1 MKENDFSNA
10 IIEFNNSLDKHDRI
24 FSNCVDERYDC
35 IVGHII
41 NMIQFVSNNHRP
53 SAVADENSVKNL
65 NGWDIMYSSSTI
77 LFSILETACSKI
89 RKVKRKKYA
98 DSAIKN
104 FNQIVSFIM
113 YYYDSIGSFYEYIL
127 PNTYLKDMFGKA
139 YTKEDIKLISDPI
152 EYLKLYNGSENSA
165 NKKIWERDTEI
176 AVNLNIIKMSHCG
189 ENLYE
194 IYKAAY
200 KTYFFVINDFVLDK
214 IHDVNLHVRE
224 FAYKLEEDY
233 FDTFSFIENSYNSY
247 LGFVLRQIYK
257 YNQATPSFKSIKE
270 LCNIIVNHDRADTYD
285 DSKPIYSDIRDSYF
299 IRDLMYLYRECA
311 ELLYYADGNDA
322 NITYQN
328 LTFRGID
335 IIGKVNRY
343 GVPNESTY
351 EKDAY
356 SCLIYM
362 YIWFK
367 QRFRITLSD
376 EVVQKVLQYGE
387 KYNKSLNTLLYISYI
402 LNENCVF
409 DDEDVEKKVNEFFLE
424 VVYKE

>member
-1 MKENDFSNA
+1 MKSNDFSNA
-10 IIEFNNSLDKHDRI
+10 IVGFNNSLEKHNRI
-24 FSNCVDERYDC
+24 FSNCVDERYDDM
-35 IVGHII
+35 VGHII
-41 NMIQFVSNNHRP
+41 NMIQFVSNNHTP
-53 SAVADENSVKNL
+53 SVVSDDNSVKNL

-77 LFSILETACSKI
+77 LFNILETACSRI

-98 DSAIKN
+98 DSAIRN

-113 YYYDSIGSFYEYIL
+113 YYYDSIGSSYEYIL
-127 PNTYLKDMFGKA
+127 PNTYLKDMFGKD
-139 YTKEDIKLISDPI
+139 YSEQHIKLISDPI
-152 EYLKLYNGSENSA
+152 EYLKLYNGFENSA
-165 NKKIWERDTEI
+165 NKKVWERDTEI

-200 KTYFFVINDFVLDK
+200 KIHFFVINDFMLDK
-214 IHDVNLHVRE
+214 IHDVNLHIRE
-224 FAYKLEEDY
+224 FTYKLEEDY
-233 FDTFSFIENSYNSY
+233 FDTFSLIENSYNSY

-270 LCNIIVNHDRADTYD
+270 LCNTIVNHDHADTYD

-299 IRDLMYLYRECA
+299 IRDLMYLYRECV
-311 ELLYYADGNDA
+311 ELLYYADGNDV

-343 GVPNESTY
+343 GDPDESTY

-376 EVVQKVLQYGE
+376 EVVKKVLQYGE

-409 DDEDVEKKVNEFFLE
+409 DDEDIEKKVNDFFLE
-424 VVYKE
+424 VVYKK